1 MSKEDKVKLA
11 HESHAPTYDLANR
24 ICRSTI
30 AVIDTM
36 VQRGAVKGEELST
49 LGQLRDQGVQMIQMC
64 ENCRIQAQ
72 YHSADNP
79 FQGGERPRVRTSDD
93 YFSKR
98 KDH

>member
-1 MSKEDKVKLA
+1 MMSKEDKVKLA

-64 ENCRIQAQ
+64 ETFQQDQA
-72 YHSADNP
+72 S
-79 FQGGERPRVRTSDD
+79 ESE
-93 YFSKR
+93 
-98 KDH
+98 